1 MTETKKLT
9 PEEKWNQA
17 TIADN
22 FIFYKVMRHNQ
33 DICKELLEILLEM
46 EIDRIEMQGEEFI
59 QIDAEHHA
67 VRLDVYAKNSTQAFD
82 IEIQTTDTREL
93 PERARY
99 YQGMIDVDSL
109 KSGQKYKNLKTSY
122 IIFICIDDIFNM
134 GLGKYTFQ
142 NICLENSKISLNDR
156 TFKYFFIAKNYDKLL
171 NKNQKAFLKLMLGRP
186 AKGKFAD
193 KITRLVEQAK
203 HNEQWRHTYMTI
215 EDLENAAYDRGVE
228 QGIKQGMEHGAEC
241 SKLENAKNALSLGLS
256 IEQVKAIT
264 GLSEEEIEKLQ
275 KSESKCDE

>member
-1 MTETKKLT
+1 MPETKKLT

-33 DICKELLEILLEM
+33 DVCKELLEILLEM

-67 VRLDVYAKNSTQAFD
+67 IRLDVYAKNSSQAFD
-82 IEIQTTDTREL
+82 IEIQTTDTHEL

-142 NICLENSKISLNDR
+142 NICREN
-156 TFKYFFIAKNYDKLL
+156 
-171 NKNQKAFLKLMLGRP
+171 P
-186 AKGKFAD
+186 
-193 KITRLVEQAK
+193 
-203 HNEQWRHTYMTI
+203 
-215 EDLENAAYDRGVE
+215 
-228 QGIKQGMEHGAEC
+228 
-241 SKLENAKNALSLGLS
+241 
-256 IEQVKAIT
+256 
-264 GLSEEEIEKLQ
+264 
-275 KSESKCDE
+275 